1 MQIEKLPIVNS
12 IETIWV
18 SIDGFA
24 NKAQLCRLVGDR
36 KWAVHGTDP
45 WTRSFTVVCYD
56 GDTTEFSKSTAMK
69 MAEQYIRHG
78 REFL

>member
-1 MQIEKLPIVNS
+1 MQIEKLPIANS
-12 IETIWV
+12 IETQIV
-18 SIDGFA
+18 SIEGFA

-36 KWAVHGTDP
+36 KWAVHGSDS
-45 WTRSFTVVCYD
+45 WAGSFTVVCYD
-56 GDTTEFSKSTAMK
+56 GNNTEFSKKTAMK